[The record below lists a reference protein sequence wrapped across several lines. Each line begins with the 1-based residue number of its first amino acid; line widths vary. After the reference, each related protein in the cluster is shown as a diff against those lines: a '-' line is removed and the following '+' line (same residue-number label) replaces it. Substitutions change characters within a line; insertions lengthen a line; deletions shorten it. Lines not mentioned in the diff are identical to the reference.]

1 MRVLGAK
8 LVGQS
13 AQWLLGKMVGHAVIL
28 GYHRVDDGPDPYGLA
43 VSPERF
49 AEHLAVI
56 ARMARPLPLN
66 ELPELLA
73 TGRVPKRTV
82 CVTFDDGYADV
93 LHTAKPLL
101 EEFGIPATVFVTSG
115 ALGRELWWDRLD
127 RVASAAVASG
137 NRFTLAIG
145 KSEFVWPTEDRAS
158 SKGALRQA
166 LYPLLRAMDQTE
178 REAAL
183 NRLADLDGVFPRPG
197 ADPIGLRRVV
207 SHDELRRLA
216 EGSLVEIGAHTVTH
230 PALSRLRPEHQREE
244 IAGCRRDLEAALGRQ
259 ISGFSYPF
267 GDTGAGAVTMVQE
280 EGFLYACESRNAV
293 AWRRTDQF
301 ALPRFW
307 VPNWDGRRFA
317 GWLEQW
323 LDD

>member
-1 MRVLGAK
+1 
-8 LVGQS
+8 
-13 AQWLLGKMVGHAVIL
+13 
-28 GYHRVDDGPDPYGLA
+28 
-43 VSPERF
+43 
-49 AEHLAVI
+49 
-56 ARMARPLPLN
+56 
-66 ELPELLA
+66 
-73 TGRVPKRTV
+73 
-82 CVTFDDGYADV
+82 
-93 LHTAKPLL
+93 
-101 EEFGIPATVFVTSG
+101 VFVTSG

-137 NRFTLAIG
+137 NRFTLPIG
-145 KSEFVWPTEDRAS
+145 ESGFIWPAEDGAS
-158 SKGALRQA
+158 SGGARQA
-166 LYPLLRAMDQTE
+166 LYPLLRAMDPTE

-183 NRLADLDGVFPRPG
+183 DQLSNLGGVLPTPG

-216 EGSLVEIGAHTVTH
+216 QGSLVEIGAHTVTH
-230 PALSRLRPEHQREE
+230 PALSRLRPERQREE
-244 IAGCRRDLEAALGRQ
+244 IAGSRRDLEAALERR
-259 ISGFSYPF
+259 ISGFSFPF
-267 GDTGAGAVTMVQE
+267 GDTGAGAATMVQE

-307 VPNWDGRRFA
+307 VPNCDGRRFA